1 MTSLWQ
7 DIRYGFRLLT
17 KSPGFAITVLISL
30 ALGIGAATAIFSVI
44 HAVLMNPYPYPESER
59 MVSLVI
65 EDGAGNEDWAQLTGS
80 QLRQLRN
87 AKAAESVLAQQDW
100 ELSTTGGDLP
110 EDVRAVF
117 FTPNASA
124 FFGVPASL
132 GRGLVP
138 SDAPDGE
145 DPQPVVVLSH
155 LFWQRHFG
163 SSPSVVGKTLQ
174 LDRKNYSVVGVLPSR
189 FAWSLAD
196 VYLPLK
202 VANDPS
208 QPLLAHVTLRPGV
221 SLGAADAEFQAL
233 FEQFAKE
240 VPARYPAKFRVR
252 TKRIIDQ
259 YGYALGHTLYLLLGA
274 VAVLLFIGC
283 ANVSILLLA
292 RGASRRHE
300 LAVRGALGANRAR
313 ILRQLLTESLLLSLS
328 GAALGVL
335 MAFGGVSQIVK
346 WLPEYSY
353 PHEAAIQISIPV
365 LSFSVTLALLATIL
379 FGLSPALQLS
389 KPGVGQVIQSRSGRI
404 AGGMRD
410 KHLHN
415 VLIAAQM
422 ALTLLLLTA
431 AGTATKNFLSLMHS
445 TLGFDP
451 HSVLGVWIPLHD
463 RAYMDW
469 GARASYF
476 DQLRLKV
483 GAIPAVESVA
493 ICSQSTPPS
502 SGIDERFEIM
512 GRPAVEEQYS
522 RLNLVSSE
530 YFPLLHIPLFQGRV
544 WDPAETMR
552 GARVAVVN
560 DTMAREYWPHGDAL
574 GHALRMPELKSD
586 PPLRIAAP
594 GSDQWFEIVGVVSDA
609 RNDGLANPVKPA
621 VYLPYTVW
629 LGVFPSILVR
639 TRPGSASVL
648 PEIRAQIRSVDPNQ
662 QVAGNDAA
670 SLQEIIT
677 TQPEWQQGR
686 LVLMLFA
693 AFGSLALTL
702 AIVGLYSVV
711 SYVVAQR
718 TNEFGI
724 RMALGAQ
731 PGDVLRLVFTSTAFS
746 VGSGFAGGVVLSVIL
761 SKLLAKWVETNS
773 RDPLI
778 LLGVTL
784 LLVCSSSVAAFFPA
798 RRASRMD
805 PMEALRQE

>member
-1 MTSLWQ
+1 MATLWQ

-17 KSPGFAITVLISL
+17 KSPGFTIAVLISL

-44 HAVLMNPYPYPESER
+44 HAVLMNPYPESER

-65 EDGAGNEDWAQLTGS
+65 EDSAGNGDSAQLTGS
-80 QLRQLRN
+80 QLRQLRS

-100 ELSTTGGDLP
+100 ELSTTGSDLP

-124 FFGVPASL
+124 YFGVPASL

-174 LDRKNYSVVGVLPSR
+174 LDRKNYTVVGVLPPR

-196 VYLPLK
+196 VYLPLR

-240 VPARYPAKFRVR
+240 TPARYPLKFRVR

-259 YGYALGHTLYLLLGA
+259 YGHSLGHTLYLLFGA
-274 VAVLLFIGC
+274 VTVLLFIGC

-292 RGASRRHE
+292 RGALRRHE
-300 LAVRGALGANRAR
+300 LGIRAALGAKRAR

-328 GAALGVL
+328 GAALEVL
-335 MAFGGVSQIVK
+335 LAFGGVSQIVK

-365 LSFSVTLALLATIL
+365 LSFSVALALLTAIL
-379 FGLSPALQLS
+379 FGLSPAIQLS
-389 KPGVGQVIQSRSGRI
+389 DPDVGQIIQSRSGRV
-404 AGGMRD
+404 AGGLRD
-410 KHLHN
+410 KQLHN
-415 VLIAAQM
+415 GLIAAQI
-422 ALTLLLLTA
+422 ALVLLLLTA
-431 AGTATKNFLSLMHS
+431 AGASTKSFLGLMHS

-451 HSVLGVWIPLHD
+451 HNVLGVWIPLHD
-463 RAYMDW
+463 RVYMDW
-469 GARASYF
+469 RARASYF

-483 GAIPAVESVA
+483 AAIPDVDSAA
-493 ICSQSTPPS
+493 ISSQSTPPS
-502 SGIDERFEIM
+502 NGIDERVEIM
-512 GRPAVEEQYS
+512 GRPGVEEQYS

-530 YFPLLHIPLFQGRV
+530 YFPVLRIPLLQGRI

-552 GARVAVVN
+552 GARFAVVN

-594 GSDQWFEIVGVVSDA
+594 GSDQWFQVIGVVSDA

-621 VYLPYTVW
+621 VYVPYTVW

-639 TRPGSASVL
+639 TREGSASVL

-662 QVAGNDAA
+662 QVAGNEAA

-677 TQPEWQQGR
+677 TQPEWQQGQ
-686 LVLMLFA
+686 LILMLFA
-693 AFGSLALTL
+693 VFGSLALTM

-711 SYVVAQR
+711 SYAVAQR

-731 PGDVLRLVFTSTAFS
+731 PGDVLRLVFKSTAFS
-746 VGSGFAGGVVLSVIL
+746 VGSGLAAGVALSLIL
-761 SKLLAKWVETNS
+761 SKLLATWVESSS
-773 RDPLI
+773 RDPFI

-784 LLVCSSSVAAFFPA
+784 LLVCSSFLAAFSPA
-798 RRASRMD
+798 RRASCIS
-805 PMEALRQE
+805 PMEALRHE

>member
-1 MTSLWQ
+1 MTNLWQ
-7 DIRYGFRLLT
+7 DIRYGLRLLT
-17 KSPGFAITVLISL
+17 KSPGFTITVLISL

-44 HAVLMNPYPYPESER
+44 HGVLMNPYPYPESDR

-65 EDGAGNEDWAQLTGS
+65 EDSAGNEDWAQLTGS
-80 QLRQLRN
+80 QLLRLRN
-87 AKAAESVLAQQDW
+87 TKAAENVLAQQDW
-100 ELSTTGGDLP
+100 ELSTTGSDLP

-124 FFGVPASL
+124 YFGVPASL

-138 SDAPDGE
+138 SDAPEGE

-174 LDRKNYSVVGVLPSR
+174 LDRKNYTVVGVLPSR

-202 VANDPS
+202 VASDPS

-240 VPARYPAKFRVR
+240 TPTRYPAKFRVR
-252 TKRIIDQ
+252 AERIIDQ
-259 YGYALGHTLYLLLGA
+259 YGHSLSRTLYLLFGA
-274 VAVLLFIGC
+274 VAVLLLIGC

-292 RGASRRHE
+292 RGASRRRE
-300 LAVRGALGANRAR
+300 LAVRAALGARRAR

-335 MAFGGVSQIVK
+335 LAFGGVAQILK

-353 PHEAAIQISIPV
+353 PHEAAIQISLPA
-365 LSFSVTLALLATIL
+365 LCFSVAVALLTTIL
-379 FGLSPALQLS
+379 FGLAPALQLS
-389 KPGVGQVIQSRSGRI
+389 KLDVGQIIQSRSVRV
-404 AGGMRD
+404 AGGLRD

-415 VLIAAQM
+415 GLISAQI
-422 ALTLLLLTA
+422 ALVLLLLTA
-431 AGTATKNFLSLMHS
+431 AGASTKSFLGLMHS

-451 HSVLGVWIPLHD
+451 HNVLGVWIPLHD
-463 RAYMDW
+463 RTYTNW
-469 GARASYF
+469 QTRASYF
-476 DQLRLKV
+476 DRLRLKV
-483 GAIPAVESVA
+483 AAIPDVDSAA
-493 ICSQSTPPS
+493 ISSQSTPPS
-502 SGIDERFEIM
+502 NGIDERVEIM
-512 GRPAVEEQYS
+512 GRPGVEEQYS

-530 YFPLLHIPLFQGRV
+530 YFPVLRIPLLQGRV
-544 WDPAETMR
+544 WDLAETMR

-574 GHALRMPELKSD
+574 GHALRMPELRSD
-586 PPLRIAAP
+586 PPLRIAVT
-594 GSDQWFEIVGVVSDA
+594 GSDQWFEIIGVVSDA

-621 VYLPYTVW
+621 VYMPYTVW

-639 TRPGSASVL
+639 TREGSASVL
-648 PEIRAQIRSVDPNQ
+648 PQIRAQIRSVDLNQ
-662 QVAGNDAA
+662 QVAGNEAA

-677 TQPEWQQGR
+677 TQPEWQQGQ
-686 LVLMLFA
+686 LILMLFA
-693 AFGSLALTL
+693 VFGSLALTL
-702 AIVGLYSVV
+702 AVVGLYSVV

-724 RMALGAQ
+724 RMALGAL
-731 PGDVLRLVFTSTAFS
+731 PGNILRLVFTSTAFS
-746 VGSGFAGGVVLSVIL
+746 VGSGLAAGVALSLIL
-761 SKLLAKWVETNS
+761 SKLLATWVESSS

-784 LLVCSSSVAAFFPA
+784 LLVCSSFLAAFFPA
-798 RRASRMD
+798 RRASCIS
-805 PMEALRQE
+805 PMEALRHE